1 MEKRNKAEER
11 EERAEREEKEEI
23 EEIKEN
29 APNGVKEKESN
40 QEDIESLKNRVE
52 ELEKEN
58 NALKNELKKIEKERD
73 EFKEYS
79 IHLRT
84 KFEDYKNLVEKEKKQ
99 IKMSTKKM
107 IIEKLLVPFE
117 KLKLSLNYKDE
128 PEFVSAVEMVYKDM
142 LKVFDSLK
150 MKFIIPQ
157 KGDQFDPFEHDVVD
171 KYETKEVNE
180 YCVYDVQSIGYKLEA
195 EVIKPARVIVAVKPK
210 ENAPSGV
217 KEDAPN
223 GVKEKVEDKKIPC
236 DENTCSEKQTVEGID
251 SKEGDK

>member
-1 MEKRNKAEER
+1 MEKRDKAEER
-11 EERAEREEKEEI
+11 EEIEERAQREEREEMKET
-23 EEIKEN
+23 
-29 APNGVKEKESN
+29 KEKESN
-40 QEDIESLKNRVE
+40 QEDIESLKKKVE

-58 NALKNELKKIEKERD
+58 KELKNELKKVEKERD

-79 IHLRT
+79 IYLKT

-99 IKMSTKKM
+99 IKLSTTKK

-150 MKFIIPQ
+150 MKFIVPQ
-157 KGDQFDPFEHDVVD
+157 KGDQFDPFEHDVID
-171 KYETKEVNE
+171 KFETKEVNE
-180 YCVYDVQSIGYKLEA
+180 YCIYDVQSIGYKLEG

-210 ENAPSGV
+210 ENT
-217 KEDAPN
+217 PN
-223 GVKEKVEDKKIPC
+223 GVKGKVEDKKNPC
-236 DENTCSEKQTVEGID
+236 DENVGSEEQTAEGID

>member
-1 MEKRNKAEER
+1 MEDINKTEER
-11 EERAEREEKEEI
+11 EKREERK
-23 EEIKEN
+23 EIKE
-29 APNGVKEKESN
+29 KEKELN
-40 QEDIESLKNRVE
+40 QEDIESLKKKVE

-58 NALKNELKKIEKERD
+58 KELKKELKKAEKERD

-79 IHLRT
+79 IHLKT

-99 IKMSTKKM
+99 IKLRTTKM

-142 LKVFDSLK
+142 LKIFDSLK
-150 MKFIIPQ
+150 MKFIVPQ
-157 KGDQFDPFEHDVVD
+157 KGDEFDPFEHDVVD
-171 KYETKEVNE
+171 KFETKEVNE
-180 YCVYDVQSIGYKLEA
+180 YCVYDVQSIGYKFEG

-210 ENAPSGV
+210 GDAPSGV
-217 KEDAPN
+217 KE
-223 GVKEKVEDKKIPC
+223 KIEDKKNPC
-236 DENTCSEKQTVEGID
+236 DENTCSEEQTVEGID

>member
-1 MEKRNKAEER
+1 MEEKKKTEER
-11 EERAEREEKEEI
+11 TEQEEQQ
-23 EEIKEN
+23 EIKE
-29 APNGVKEKESN
+29 KELN
-40 QEDIESLKNRVE
+40 QEDLESLKEKLE

-58 NALKNELKKIEKERD
+58 KELKNVLKNLEKERD

-79 IHLRT
+79 IYLKT

-99 IKMSTKKM
+99 IKLSTTKT

-142 LKVFDSLK
+142 LKIFDSLK
-150 MKFIIPQ
+150 MNFIVPQ

-171 KYETKEVNE
+171 KFETKEVNE
-180 YCVYDVQSIGYKLEA
+180 YCIYDVQSIGYKLEG

-217 KEDAPN
+217 KEGTPK
-223 GVKEKVEDKKIPC
+223 GVKEKVEDKKNPC
-236 DENTCSEKQTVEGID
+236 DENVDSDEQTAEGID

>member
-1 MEKRNKAEER
+1 MEER
-11 EERAEREEKEEI
+11 KKTEEI
-23 EEIKEN
+23 TEQEEQQEI
-29 APNGVKEKESN
+29 KEKESN
-40 QEDIESLKNRVE
+40 QEDIEQLKNKVE
-52 ELEKEN
+52 KLEKEN
-58 NALKNELKKIEKERD
+58 KELKNELKKLEKEKD

-79 IHLRT
+79 IHLKT
-84 KFEDYKNLVEKEKKQ
+84 KFEDYKDLVEKEKKQ
-99 IKMSTKKM
+99 IKLSTTKM

-210 ENAPSGV
+210 E
-217 KEDAPN
+217 DAPN

>member
-1 MEKRNKAEER
+1 
-11 EERAEREEKEEI
+11 
-23 EEIKEN
+23 
-29 APNGVKEKESN
+29 
-40 QEDIESLKNRVE
+40 VE

-150 MKFIIPQ
+150 LKFIVPQ
-157 KGDQFDPFEHDVVD
+157 KGDQFDPFEHDVID
-171 KYETKEVNE
+171 KFETKEVNE
-180 YCVYDVQSIGYKLEA
+180 YCVYDVQSIGYKLEG
-195 EVIKPARVIVAVKPK
+195 EVIKPAKVIVAVKPK

-223 GVKEKVEDKKIPC
+223 VVKEDAPCGDKEKVKDKNNPCDKKADS
-236 DENTCSEKQTVEGID
+236 DEQTGEGID

>member
-1 MEKRNKAEER
+1 MEER
-11 EERAEREEKEEI
+11 KKTEEI
-23 EEIKEN
+23 TEQEEQQEI
-29 APNGVKEKESN
+29 KEKESN
-40 QEDIESLKNRVE
+40 QEDIEQLKNKVE
-52 ELEKEN
+52 KLEKEN
-58 NALKNELKKIEKERD
+58 KELKNELKKLEKEKD

-79 IHLRT
+79 IHLKT
-84 KFEDYKNLVEKEKKQ
+84 KFEDYKDLVEKEKKQ
-99 IKMSTKKM
+99 IKLSTTKM

-180 YCVYDVQSIGYKLEA
+180 YCVYGVQSIGYKLEA
-195 EVIKPARVIVAVKPK
+195 EVIKPARVIVAVKP
-210 ENAPSGV
+210 